1 MTARRL
7 MFRVLAMGL
16 GLLCATCALAADQT
30 AKDSPS
36 SPPKT
41 HITHALTL
49 MGEPKY
55 PANFE
60 RFEYTSAKA
69 QKGGSVRLAGYG
81 TFDSLNP
88 FITKGTPDVN
98 LGLLF
103 DTLTQQSLDEP
114 LTEYGLVAE
123 KIELAD
129 DRSFVIFHIN
139 PKAQFNDGK
148 AITAEDVVFTFN
160 TLISKGAPQYASIY
174 SEVKAVQ
181 ALDASRVKFE
191 FKNTTNRE
199 LPLIVGQLP
208 VLPKHFWQ
216 NKNFATTSLDVPL
229 GSGPYRIKKVDAGR
243 SLVYE
248 RVPTY
253 WAADLALNRGTY
265 NFDQL
270 TVDYYRDDSVIVEA
284 LKARQLDYRW
294 ERVSKT
300 WATAY
305 DSPAVKAGLLKKQLI
320 DDKSPTGMAALIFNL
335 RRPPFDNIYLRQA
348 FNYAFDFEW
357 TNKNVFFDS
366 YERIQSYFSN
376 SELASSGLPGGR
388 ELEILNKYRDKLPET
403 VFTQAYVNPKT
414 DGSGNNRENILK
426 AQALLKQAGFELK
439 DGKLIDPKTQKPL
452 VMELVTHDALFER
465 IANPWIQ
472 NLKRLGVEVNLR
484 LVDVSQ
490 YVNRVN
496 SFNFDMTTVPYSQG
510 LNPGNEQREYWGS
523 AAASIEGS
531 SNYAG
536 IKNPVLDELADMII
550 RAPDRQELIAT
561 TRALDRVLLS
571 QYYMVPLYTYTKH
584 RLVYWD
590 KFAQPDIAP
599 AYDNY
604 YRAGFMTWWIDK
616 EKEQKL
622 SATKP

>member
-1 MTARRL
+1 MNARRALYPFVAACLSL
-7 MFRVLAMGL
+7 MLAL
-16 GLLCATCALAADQT
+16 NTQAADQT
-30 AKDSPS
+30 AKDAPS
-36 SPPKT
+36 STPKT

-60 RFEYTSAKA
+60 RFDYTSPKA
-69 QKGGSVRLAGYG
+69 QKGRSVRLAGYG

-88 FITKGTPDVN
+88 FITKGTPDAN
-98 LGLLF
+98 LTLLY

-114 LTEYGLVAE
+114 FTEYGLVAE
-123 KIELAD
+123 KIELAE

-139 PKAQFNDGK
+139 PKAKFNDGK

-160 TLISKGAPQYASIY
+160 ILLTKGAPQYATLY
-174 SEVKAVQ
+174 AEVKTVQ
-181 ALDASRVKFE
+181 ALDAARVKFE

-216 NKNFATTSLDVPL
+216 NKDFAAAGLEIPL
-229 GSGPYRIKKVDAGR
+229 GSGPYVIKKVDAGR
-243 SLVYE
+243 SLVYQ
-248 RVPTY
+248 RAPNY
-253 WAADLALNRGTY
+253 WAADLAPNKGMY
-265 NFDQL
+265 NFDQV
-270 TVDYYRDDSVIVEA
+270 TVDYYRDDTVIVEA

-294 ERVSKT
+294 ERVAKT

-305 DSPAVKAGLLKKQLI
+305 DSPAVKEGLLKKQLI
-320 DDKSPTGMAALIFNL
+320 DDKTPTGMAALIFNL
-335 RRPPFDNIYLRQA
+335 RRSPFDNIALRQA

-357 TNKNVFFDS
+357 TNKTVFFDS
-366 YERIQSYFSN
+366 YERIQSYYSN
-376 SELASSGLPGGR
+376 SEFASSGLPSGR
-388 ELEILNKYRDKLPET
+388 ELEILNKYRDKLPAT

-414 DGSGNNRENILK
+414 DGSGNNRDNMLK

-452 VMELVTHDALFER
+452 VMELVTHDPLFER
-465 IANPWIQ
+465 IGNPWIQ
-472 NLKRLGVEVNLR
+472 NLKRLGVEVNFR

-496 SFNFDMTTVPYSQG
+496 SFNFDLTTVPYSQG

-523 AAASIEGS
+523 AAATIEGS

-536 IKNPVLDELADMII
+536 IKNPVVDELVDMVI
-550 RAPDRQELIAT
+550 RAPDRQELVAV
-561 TRALDRVLLS
+561 TRALDRVLLN
-571 QYYMVPLYTYTKH
+571 QHYMVPLYTYTKH

-590 KFAQPDIAP
+590 KFGQPETPP

-604 YRAGFMTWWIDK
+604 FRAGFMTWWIDK
-616 EKEQKL
+616 DKEAKL
-622 SATKP
+622 NAAKP

>member
-1 MTARRL
+1 MNTRRL
-7 MFRVLAMGL
+7 LYPLVALCCSFMIALA
-16 GLLCATCALAADQT
+16 TQAADQT
-30 AKDSPS
+30 AKDAPS
-36 SPPKT
+36 SPKT
-41 HITHALTL
+41 KITHALTL

-69 QKGGSVRLAGYG
+69 QKGGSVKLAGYG
-81 TFDSLNP
+81 TFDSLNA
-88 FITKGTPDVN
+88 FITKGTPDVY
-98 LGLLF
+98 LGLLY

-114 LTEYGLVAE
+114 FTEYGLVAE
-123 KIELAD
+123 KIELAE

-139 PKAQFNDGK
+139 PKAKFNDGK

-160 TLISKGAPQYASIY
+160 TLITKGAPQYATLY
-174 SEVKAVQ
+174 AEVKSVQ
-181 ALDASRVKFE
+181 ALDAARVKFD
-191 FKNTTNRE
+191 FKTTTNRE

-216 NKNFATTSLDVPL
+216 NKDFAVASLDIPL
-229 GSGPYRIKKVDAGR
+229 GSGPYKIKKVDAGR

-248 RVPTY
+248 RVANY
-253 WAADLALNRGTY
+253 WAADLPINRGMY

-270 TVDYYRDDSVIVEA
+270 TLDYYRDDTVIVEA

-294 ERVSKT
+294 ERVAKT

-305 DSPAVKAGLLKKQLI
+305 DTPAVKSGLLKKQLI
-320 DDKSPTGMAALIFNL
+320 DDKTPTGMSALIFNL
-335 RRPPFDNIYLRQA
+335 RKPLFDNIYLRQA

-357 TNKNVFFDS
+357 TNKTVFFDS

-376 SELASSGLPGGR
+376 SELASAGLPSGR
-388 ELEILNKYRDKLPET
+388 ELEILTKYRDKLPEA
-403 VFTQAYVNPKT
+403 VFAQPFANPKT
-414 DGSGNNRENILK
+414 DGSGNNRDNMLK
-426 AQALLKQAGFELK
+426 AQALLKQGGFELK
-439 DGKLIDPKTQKPL
+439 EGKLIDPKTQKPL
-452 VMELVTHDALFER
+452 VLELVTHDALFER

-472 NLKRLGVEVNLR
+472 NLKRLGIEVNLR
-484 LVDVSQ
+484 VVDVSQ
-490 YVNRVN
+490 YINRVN
-496 SFNFDMTTVPYSQG
+496 SFNFDLTVVPYSQG

-536 IKNPVLDELADMII
+536 IKNPIIDELVDLVI
-550 RAPDRQELIAT
+550 RAPDRPELIAA
-561 TRALDRVLLS
+561 TRALDRVLLN
-571 QYYMVPLYTYTKH
+571 QHYMVSLYTYTKH

-590 KFAQPDIAP
+590 KFGQPEVAP

-604 YRAGFMTWWIDK
+604 YRAGFMTRWIDK
-616 EKEQKL
+616 DKEAKL
-622 SATKP
+622 NASKP